1 MNKQRPVY
9 LSLTQFGWPITA
21 IASILHRVTGVILF
35 VGIAFLLWML
45 DLALRSATGFSNAQA
60 VMSQPLPKLV
70 MLAVLSLLTY
80 HVVAGIKH
88 MLLDFHVGDTFEA
101 ASASSYAVFVISAI
115 LTAALG
121 VWLW

>member
-9 LSLTQFGWPITA
+9 LSLTQFGWPIPA

-45 DLALRSATGFSNAQA
+45 DLALRSATGFMDAQS

-70 MLAVLSLLTY
+70 MLTVLALLTY
-80 HVVAGIKH
+80 HLVAGIKH
-88 MLLDFHVGDTFEA
+88 MLLDFHIGDSFEA
-101 ASASSYAVFVISAI
+101 ATASSIAVFIISAI